1 MADIGHQG
9 SIYTLPVAD
18 ISHWE
23 SVLPSQWPILAIGR
37 VQNPPN
43 GRCCPL
49 GRHDTLLMADIGHQ
63 EGVSVSQWRISAIG
77 RVIHP
82 PNGQYRPLG
91 WCITLLM
98 ANISH
103 REGADTPSMANVG
116 HQESDGK
123 FSSLLM
129 ADIIHQGRSV
139 MGSQTGPVSVSGE
152 ELWPAPDTA
161 QRLIQTADR

>member
-1 MADIGHQG
+1 
-9 SIYTLPVAD
+9 
-18 ISHWE
+18 
-23 SVLPSQWPILAIGR
+23 
-37 VQNPPN
+37 
-43 GRCCPL
+43 
-49 GRHDTLLMADIGHQ
+49 
-63 EGVSVSQWRISAIG
+63 
-77 RVIHP
+77 
-82 PNGQYRPLG
+82 
-91 WCITLLM
+91 M

-152 ELWPAPDTA
+152 ELWPAQDMASCQILEHWKAHDALCLIRDLNDTHDA
-161 QRLIQTADR
+161 LQSEAHPNGRQIDTQAEMQAGR